1 MKDAMRVQKIN
12 RISGRAVIVLSLTAL
27 LSVLSGYFQ
36 PPQRDE
42 GAAAHIFQLSIA
54 ALVPTMLLFLATA
67 DWRRPWRSAR
77 TLAFT
82 LASLVLSFGALFY
95 LEHYR

>member
-12 RISGRAVIVLSLTAL
+12 RISGRAALVLSLAAL

-42 GAAAHIFQLSIA
+42 GVAAHIFQLSIA
-54 ALVPTMLLFLATA
+54 AVVPTILLFLVSA
-67 DWRRPWRSAR
+67 DWRRPLRNAR